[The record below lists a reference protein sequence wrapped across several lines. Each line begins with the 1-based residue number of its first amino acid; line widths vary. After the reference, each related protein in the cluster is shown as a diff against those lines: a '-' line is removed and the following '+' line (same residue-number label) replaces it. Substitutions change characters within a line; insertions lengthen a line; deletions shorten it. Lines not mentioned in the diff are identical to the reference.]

1 MPFIQPPK
9 STNSEIVPP
18 RNSCGGSHKMA
29 LSALDENEQIELALK
44 LSKVENTP
52 PRARESSNPGLYSRV
67 KPRTIVEEHCVPTN
81 SDVCNKKAEGS
92 GADDDLEKALKLSL
106 EEFQCAKQE
115 HHLEN
120 NHANTDDDLE
130 KALTLSKMEY
140 EQTKMKSL
148 ASDSFDRD
156 TEVVKMLSL
165 TEAECTQSSSGST
178 CRTQDRETY
187 SFEDELE
194 RAKSAS
200 EQQYK
205 QKTVFSNQD
214 VSKQNCGIGDERGKD
229 LELSTIEP
237 PYRCNGLDSDVIN
250 LEDSESSLQ
259 LEDQDHDVFNTKA
272 GSSKDS
278 AVLLDSQEP
287 DDTADDFSYAL
298 KLQEELNRELNQS
311 KSNQHSP
318 SSTKT
323 ATVHTDMN
331 KQLVGYRD
339 SQKEKYSALSRRKDK
354 SAPGF
359 EFRRNA
365 AAIACG
371 KPTNLATGRGSS
383 RSVLCPKRLWLIS
396 TDDLHFHVAHV

>member
-1 MPFIQPPK
+1 MPSIQPPR
-9 STNSEIVPP
+9 STNREIVPP
-18 RNSCGGSHKMA
+18 RNSCDGSHKMA
-29 LSALDENEQIELALK
+29 LSALDENEQFELALK

-52 PRARESSNPGLYSRV
+52 PSESLNPGLYPHV
-67 KPRTIVEEHCVPTN
+67 KPKTILEEPCMPTG
-81 SDVCNKKAEGS
+81 SVVCNKKAEGS

-106 EEFQCAKQE
+106 EEFQWAKQT

-156 TEVVKMLSL
+156 TELVKVLSL
-165 TEAECTQSSSGST
+165 TEAEVRQSSSGGT
-178 CRTQDRETY
+178 CHTQNRETY
-187 SFEDELE
+187 SFEDELQS
-194 RAKSAS
+194 AKEAS
-200 EQQYK
+200 THECK

-214 VSKQNCGIGDERGKD
+214 GRKQSFGIGEERGKD
-229 LELSTIEP
+229 SELSVIEP
-237 PYRCNGLDSDVIN
+237 HHHCKSFDSDVIN
-250 LEDSESSLQ
+250 LEDSESSLH
-259 LEDQDHDVFNTKA
+259 LDDEDYVFDTRA

-287 DDTADDFSYAL
+287 DDTAEDFSYAL
-298 KLQEELNRELNQS
+298 KLQEDLNRELNQS
-311 KSNQHSP
+311 KNNHHSP

-323 ATVHTDMN
+323 ATAHTDLN

-354 SAPGF
+354 SSPGF
-359 EFRRNA
+359 EFRRNV

-371 KPTNLATGRGSS
+371 KPTNLATGRGCS
-383 RSVLCPKRLWLIS
+383 RSVFYPKRLWLIC
-396 TDDLHFHVAHV
+396 TDDLHFHRTYN